1 MAYNLDSSL
10 IKAAARGDRLA
21 MTRLLQTIQG
31 PVYNTCLRMLSNPQ
45 DAEEVA
51 QETMLRVIQHL
62 SEFEGRSDLSTWVT
76 RIAMNQSLTRLR
88 QRKLRKT
95 ASLDAESGNS
105 DEGPTLG
112 QTLSDE
118 RELTGDSSVE
128 LAEDLTLLQEG
139 IRELDE
145 EFRSVIVLRD
155 LQEMDYAQI
164 ASVLNVPVGTV
175 KSRLFRARA
184 ALRSWMEA
192 RQSPARI
199 RRN

>member
-1 MAYNLDSSL
+1 
-10 IKAAARGDRLA
+10 
-21 MTRLLQTIQG
+21 
-31 PVYNTCLRMLSNPQ
+31 
-45 DAEEVA
+45 
-51 QETMLRVIQHL
+51 MLRVIQHL
-62 SEFEGRSDLSTWVT
+62 AEFEGRSDLSTWVT

-95 ASLDAESGNS
+95 ASLDAESGNG

>member
-1 MAYNLDSSL
+1 MAYNLDPSL
-10 IKAAARGDRLA
+10 IKAAAQGDRLA

-31 PVYNTCLRMLSNPQ
+31 PVFNTCLRMLSHPQ

-51 QETMLRVIQHL
+51 QETLLRVVEHL
-62 SEFEGRSDLSTWVT
+62 KEFEGRSDLSTWVT

-95 ASLDAESGNS
+95 ASLDAESGGS
-105 DEGPTLG
+105 EDGPTLG
-112 QTLSDE
+112 QSLSDE
-118 RELTGDSSVE
+118 RELTGDSNVE

-139 IRELDE
+139 IKALDE
-145 EFRSVIVLRD
+145 EFRGVIVLRD

-164 ASVLNVPVGTV
+164 AQVLNVPVGTV

-184 ALRSWMEA
+184 ALRAWMEA
-192 RQSPARI
+192 RQSMARV
-199 RRN
+199 RRG

>member
-10 IKAAARGDRLA
+10 IKAAAQGDRLA

-31 PVYNTCLRMLSNPQ
+31 PVFNTCLRMLSHPQ

-51 QETMLRVIQHL
+51 QETLLRVVEHL
-62 SEFEGRSDLSTWVT
+62 KEFEGRSDLSTWVT

-95 ASLDAESGNS
+95 ASLDAESGGS
-105 DEGPTLG
+105 EDGPTLG
-112 QTLSDE
+112 QSLSDE
-118 RELTGDSSVE
+118 RELTGDCNVE

-139 IRELDE
+139 IKALDE
-145 EFRSVIVLRD
+145 EFRGVIVLRD

-164 ASVLNVPVGTV
+164 AQVLNVPVGTV

-184 ALRSWMEA
+184 ALRAWMEA
-192 RQSPARI
+192 RQSMARV
-199 RRN
+199 RRG

>member
-21 MTRLLQTIQG
+21 LTRLLQTIQG
-31 PVYNTCLRMLSNPQ
+31 PVYNTCLRMLSHPQ

-51 QETMLRVIQHL
+51 QETLMRVVEHL
-62 SEFEGRSDLSTWVT
+62 AEFEGRSDLSTWVT

-88 QRKLRKT
+88 QRKLRKM
-95 ASLDAESGNS
+95 ASLDAESGAS
-105 DEGPTLG
+105 EDGPTLG
-112 QTLSDE
+112 QSLSDD
-118 RELTGDSSVE
+118 RELSGDMNVE

-139 IRELDE
+139 IKQLDE
-145 EFRSVIVLRD
+145 EFRGVIVLRD

-164 ASVLNVPVGTV
+164 AQVLDVPVGTV

-184 ALRSWMEA
+184 ALRAWMEA
-192 RQSPARI
+192 RQSVARV
-199 RRN
+199 RRG

>member
-10 IKAAARGDRLA
+10 IKAAAQGDRLA

-31 PVYNTCLRMLSNPQ
+31 PVFNTCLRMLSHPQ

-51 QETMLRVIQHL
+51 QETLLRVVEHL
-62 SEFEGRSDLSTWVT
+62 KEFEGRSDLSTWVT

-95 ASLDAESGNS
+95 ASLDAESGGNE
-105 DEGPTLG
+105 DGPTLG
-112 QTLSDE
+112 QSLSDD
-118 RELTGDSSVE
+118 RELSGDSNVE

-139 IRELDE
+139 IKQLDE
-145 EFRSVIVLRD
+145 EFRGVIVLRD

-164 ASVLNVPVGTV
+164 AQVLNVPVGTV

-184 ALRSWMEA
+184 ALRAWMEA
-192 RQSPARI
+192 RQSMARV
-199 RRN
+199 RRG